1 MSTFTDHKT
10 SGGVAYVRAW
20 LGAAGD
26 DGAPLLLFAHGTGFH
41 AAVFEPLIDEL
52 SELPQLAA
60 LGPLEA
66 IAFDCTGHGLSRPL
80 PGEGAAPERC
90 NWAEVGP
97 RDVFELLQEV
107 AGARTVYGVGHSFGG
122 ASLVLSEL
130 ARPGTFRSLI
140 LLEPV
145 LRPEPKTG
153 KHPLAEVAV
162 RRKARMEVGPLH
174 TPTMSRRACRMRG
187 GAVRVAHRHR
197 ALTSDSNARLAN
209 RTAQVG
215 SHEELVAYYAKRLTG
230 WEARAVDSYC
240 RRGFSPLPEGGGY
253 SLNCAPEVEAS
264 VYLGG
269 MASSV
274 VVHRLGELACHV
286 AIAAGQTSMTLNAPN
301 RNNLQAFEEI
311 AAACPQLILP
321 LAVAPCG
328 HNLMA
333 ELPAWTATF
342 VCGALKDCLR
352 ADSRL

>member
-162 RRKARMEVGPLH
+162 RRKARMEVG
-174 TPTMSRRACRMRG
+174 
-187 GAVRVAHRHR
+187 
-197 ALTSDSNARLAN
+197 
-209 RTAQVG
+209 